1 MSAAAAIFNE
11 TSKDS
16 PPDLFNHQLSFR
28 ATGGAARGISL
39 FINKRFAFNEM
50 LLHTYILSIRKPI
63 ILGFLFIILCNLHEM

>member
-39 FINKRFAFNEM
+39 FKNKKFALNEM
-50 LLHTYILSIRKPI
+50 
-63 ILGFLFIILCNLHEM
+63 FQ